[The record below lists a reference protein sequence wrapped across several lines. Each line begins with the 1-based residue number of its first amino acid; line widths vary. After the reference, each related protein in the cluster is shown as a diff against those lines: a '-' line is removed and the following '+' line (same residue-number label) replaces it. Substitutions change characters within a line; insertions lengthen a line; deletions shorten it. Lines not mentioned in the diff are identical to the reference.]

1 MKYFTFKEL
10 IRSTTAELRGIDN
23 TPSQQVID
31 NLRALVENVLDPLRE
46 AWGAPI
52 HVNSGYRCAALNK
65 AVGGV
70 PTSQHILGEA
80 ADITVGTRAKN
91 QRLYALLRQLD
102 LPVDQAINEHD
113 FRWIHVSYGPRHRR
127 RYFAIRS

>member
-1 MKYFTFKEL
+1 MKYFTIKEL
-10 IRSTTAELRGIDN
+10 TRSTTAELRGIDN

-80 ADITVGTRAKN
+80 ADITVGTRAQN
-91 QRLYALLRQLD
+91 QRLYAMLRQLD

>member
-1 MKYFTFKEL
+1 MKYFTIKEL
-10 IRSTTAELRGIDN
+10 TRSTTAQLRGIDN
-23 TPSQQVID
+23 TPSQQVIN
-31 NLRALVENVLDPLRE
+31 NLTALVENVLDPLRE

>member
-1 MKYFTFKEL
+1 MEYFTIKEL
-10 IRSTTAELRGIDN
+10 TRSTTAELRGIDK

-46 AWGAPI
+46 AWGTPI

>member
-1 MKYFTFKEL
+1 MKYFTIKEL
-10 IRSTTAELRGIDN
+10 TRSTTAQLRGLDN

-80 ADITVGTRAKN
+80 ADITVGTRAQN

>member
-1 MKYFTFKEL
+1 MKYFTIKEL
-10 IRSTTAELRGIDN
+10 TRSTTAQLRGIDN

-31 NLRALVENVLDPLRE
+31 NLTALVENVLYPLRE